1 VGGWLLDTRLFK
13 HLAPGAGARGRS
25 FRDWVSVSA
34 EPIFLSIISV
44 VEINARI
51 QKVRD
56 TRQESRAA
64 ELDAWLQG
72 ILAHA
77 DRIHPVD
84 AEVAM
89 LAGVLM
95 NRSRAFAGRHLSDL
109 LLAATALI
117 HGHALVTERKSDFIP
132 MKSGIELWDPF
143 EQGHP
148 GKRPK
153 ATG

>member
-1 VGGWLLDTRLFK
+1 MNGWLLDTRLFK
-13 HLAPGAGARGRS
+13 HLAPGGGGRKRS
-25 FRDWVSVSA
+25 FRDWVSASA
-34 EPIFLSIISV
+34 EPIYLSIISF

-56 TRQESRAA
+56 ARQEPRAA
-64 ELDAWLQG
+64 ALDHWLQG
-72 ILAHA
+72 ILAHG

-95 NRSRAFAGRHLSDL
+95 NRSRALGGRNVSDL

-148 GKRPK
+148 GKH
-153 ATG
+153 GSE